1 MTLFEKVKTELA
13 NVTQDQV
20 SQLLIDLN
28 LSEDQIL
35 ADDTL
40 VLNFITRL
48 SKLQGNLTTKS
59 ENKLKPKPTMTKTDS
74 NIQPI
79 QPTNKGVK
87 AIETVQTA
95 SDRREVATAS
105 MFTAGQDAVSLVL
118 EKAQEK
124 ANAKLAAETDELST
138 RLSEQL
144 YNAQLKEIT
153 DAVGFFE
160 RFLTQESVNIMG
172 VISPNQVVQGELV

>member
-1 MTLFEKVKTELA
+1 MNLQELSKHLNASESEVNKILTEYDLTAEELDQSQINTLK
-13 NVTQDQV
+13 
-20 SQLLIDLN
+20 
-28 LSEDQIL
+28 
-35 ADDTL
+35 
-40 VLNFITRL
+40 
-48 SKLQGNLTTKS
+48 SKLQGNLAVNT
-59 ENKLKPKPTMTKTDS
+59 KLKPKPTMTKADPK
-74 NIQPI
+74 IQTI

-87 AIETVQTA
+87 ATETVQTA

-124 ANAKLAAETDELST
+124 ANAKLAAETDELSDK
-138 RLSEQL
+138 LADQL
-144 YNAQLKEIT
+144 YNAQLKEIK

-160 RFLTQESVNIMG
+160 KFLNQESVNIMG